1 MDILNKTKSNV
12 EIKDKTLKSVITIDD
27 TVLNLEN
34 IFKRTF
40 KDNIK
45 INDTTL
51 PVPFNF
57 LWNKEQAW
65 NLYNKHSSWVTKGEY
80 EKSKFIVKEC
90 LKAKGYP
97 ENPEVNFN
105 YPNSTK
111 VAISKEEFF
120 SALDDNFEWKE
131 DDLFGNQ
138 IGKLFYDFASK
149 RHDEKARLG
158 CLQGGFDND
167 KYIENAPWTILN
179 NLFERLKFNYRFKKD
194 YEFETPNLKEI
205 PLIYSI
211 LENGNID
218 ENSPRQLKDLSDGEK
233 SIISLTFAL
242 LNEKNR
248 PMEKLL
254 LLDEFDNTLNP
265 SLIEAL
271 FIVIKE
277 FFIDKGTMVIIT
289 THSPVTISL
298 APEYT
303 QFYELFRME
312 NDSPKIVKV
321 SKEEYSELEI
331 ANKAFYEKIEN
342 QKERIRRLE
351 EKINQLKAKK
361 ILFVED
367 KYTQIYKV
375 AWLKLHDCEFDKS
388 NLEEAFEKNSPF
400 RIYPKNGRNSLKG
413 FLNNPF
419 MEENDDRIILGL
431 FDFDEAY
438 QDFCDLKELW
448 NDAEGNECDG
458 IYKVNKKY
466 NNIKAM
472 LLPVPEYRKN
482 IASKDQSIKKLEVEL
497 LFKDEDIDDVL
508 GKEHAVEKLCGTLVI
523 PRINRKDIFWEK
535 IVDLSKDKFHAFD
548 VLYKRVHELL
558 EIE

>member
-12 EIKDKTLKSVITIDD
+12 EIKDKALKSVIKIDD
-27 TVLNLEN
+27 AVLNLEN

-65 NLYNKHSSWVTKGEY
+65 NFYNNYSSWTGKDDH

-97 ENPEVNFN
+97 EKPVFDFN
-105 YPNSTK
+105 YPNNTK

-120 SALDDNFEWKE
+120 SALDDNFVWKE
-131 DDLFGNQ
+131 DDLFENQ

-205 PLIYSI
+205 PLIYSV
-211 LENGNID
+211 LENGNVD
-218 ENSPRQLKDLSDGEK
+218 ESSPRQLKDLSDGEK

-271 FIVIKE
+271 FIVIKD
-277 FFIDKGTMVIIT
+277 FFIEKGTMVIIT

-298 APEYT
+298 APEYAR
-303 QFYELFRME
+303 FYELFRQE
-312 NDSPKIVKV
+312 NDSPKIVEV
-321 SKEEYSELEI
+321 NKEEYSELEI
-331 ANKAFYEKIEN
+331 ANRAFYEKIEN
-342 QKERIRRLE
+342 QKERICKLE

-375 AWLKLHDCEFDKS
+375 AWLKLHDYDFDKN
-388 NLEEAFEKNSPF
+388 NLEEIFEKNSPF
-400 RIYPKNGRNSLKG
+400 KIYPKNGRSSLKG
-413 FLNNPF
+413 FLNNPY

-438 QDFCDLKELW
+438 QDFCDLKDWWGE
-448 NDAEGNECDG
+448 AEGSESDG
-458 IYKVNKKY
+458 IYKVNNKY

-482 IASKDQSIKKLEVEL
+482 IAAKNQTIKKLEIEL
-497 LFKDEDIDDVL
+497 LFKDEDIDEIL
-508 GKEHAVEKLCGTLVI
+508 GKEHAVEKLCDTLII
-523 PRINRKDIFWEK
+523 PHINRKDIFWEK
-535 IVDLSKDKFHAFD
+535 TIGLDKDKFSAFAI
-548 VLYKRVHELL
+548 LYRRVHALL
-558 EIE
+558 EI